1 MKDQIA
7 IWAFD
12 PKNGYK
18 AKQAL
23 KISQLF
29 WLKLGHPDKRER
41 KEEKRR
47 KEEEKKKG
55 RRRRR
60 RKKEKIKVWKS
71 MDFCMEKSNHKPIF
85 LMNLGLKEP
94 YLVYW
99 WCLAVLD

>member
-18 AKQAL
+18 VKQGL
-23 KISQLF
+23 KISHFF

-47 KEEEKKKG
+47 KEEERKKG
-55 RRRRR
+55 RKEEEEEG
-60 RKKEKIKVWKS
+60 RKKRLRYEKIK
-71 MDFCMEKSNHKPIF
+71 P
-85 LMNLGLKEP
+85 
-94 YLVYW
+94 
-99 WCLAVLD
+99 

>member
-23 KISQLF
+23 KKISHFF
-29 WLKLGHPDKRER
+29 WLKLGHSDKRER

-47 KEEEKKKG
+47 KEEERKKG

-60 RKKEKIKVWKS
+60 RRRRRKAKVW
-71 MDFCMEKSNHKPIF
+71 
-85 LMNLGLKEP
+85 NLYVML
-94 YLVYW
+94 
-99 WCLAVLD
+99 

>member
-23 KISQLF
+23 KISHLF
-29 WLKLGHPDKRER
+29 WLKLRHPNKRER

-47 KEEEKKKG
+47 KEEERKKKK
-55 RRRRR
+55 
-60 RKKEKIKVWKS
+60 KKEERKIKVWKS
-71 MDFCMEKSNHKPIF
+71 MEK
-85 LMNLGLKEP
+85 
-94 YLVYW
+94 
-99 WCLAVLD
+99 